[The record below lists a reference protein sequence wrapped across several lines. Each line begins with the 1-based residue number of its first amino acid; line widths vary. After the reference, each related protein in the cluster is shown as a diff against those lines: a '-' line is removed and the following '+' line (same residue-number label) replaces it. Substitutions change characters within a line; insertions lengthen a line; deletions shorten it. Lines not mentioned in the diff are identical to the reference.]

1 MLRETLQIFLACH
14 RSHAATAESMRLHR
28 NSILYRIRQ
37 ATELLPAGEPVL
49 AVRVP
54 ALPPPSMTLDLYPEV
69 PAFIVALSGLP
80 PSTERVRP
88 HSPGGL
94 T

>member
-1 MLRETLQIFLACH
+1 
-14 RSHAATAESMRLHR
+14 
-28 NSILYRIRQ
+28 
-37 ATELLPAGEPVL
+37 
-49 AVRVP
+49 
-54 ALPPPSMTLDLYPEV
+54 MTLDLYPEV